1 MFGTRLGTT
10 KITNQEPSP
19 YATRA
24 DFCRIFKDDMD
35 RLYLLSFLL
44 TGDRAT
50 AEKCFVGG
58 LRMSK
63 ESTPVFKEWAQSWAR
78 RAIILNAIRMI
89 RPRTIDDNT
98 PPATDRGQGHAMPDP
113 AEIADIVELSAFER
127 FAFVMSVL
135 ERYSDQECSLLLG
148 CTRREVTAARTRA
161 LQQIGS
167 SAELRHKLVIMGA
180 DQKVLRDNAGSGLRS
195 EPFSHVAASA

>member
-1 MFGTRLGTT
+1 MFGAT
-10 KITNQEPSP
+10 KIAKQEPTR

-24 DFCRIFKDDMD
+24 DFCRIFRDDMD

-44 TGDRAT
+44 TGDHAT

-58 LRMSK
+58 LRMSR
-63 ESTPVFKEWAQSWAR
+63 EGNPVFKEWAQSWAR

-89 RPRTIDDNT
+89 RPRPTDDNVS
-98 PPATDRGQGHAMPDP
+98 PASDRSVGHAVTEP
-113 AEIADIVELSAFER
+113 AEIADIVELAPFER

-135 ERYSDQECSLLLG
+135 ERYSDHECSLQLA

-161 LQQIGS
+161 LQQIGR
-167 SAELRHKLVIMGA
+167 SAQLRQKLVTMAA
-180 DQKVLRDNAGSGLRS
+180 DRKVLRDNPGPGLQLETLS
-195 EPFSHVAASA
+195 SLPASA